1 MFATRVLVSV
11 FEFFLTVS
19 MSVIV
24 VYFNYKLF
32 QHANPDYD
40 HEEELRKGNV
50 AVAIL
55 LAALLYSSGLMVQKG
70 IYPVVSLFRM
80 YMTSPIDSGLGP
92 AHMALYGVTHIV
104 MSFVITVLTMS
115 FSLRFYGRLTRS
127 LREGEELKRG
137 NTAVGIM
144 LGAFVLVVGMYVSEG
159 LGALSKSLIP
169 QPNIGRVRV
178 MK

>member
-1 MFATRVLVSV
+1 MFATRVLTSV

-19 MSVIV
+19 LSVLV
-24 VYFNYKLF
+24 VFFNYRLF

-40 HEEELRKGNV
+40 HEEELRKGNM

-55 LAALLYSSGLMVQKG
+55 LAALLFASGMMVQKG
-70 IYPVVSLFRM
+70 VYPVVTLFRLW
-80 YMTSPIDSGLGP
+80 MTSPLDAGLTKFQIL
-92 AHMALYGVTHIV
+92 AYGVTHIV

-127 LREGEELKRG
+127 LREGEELKKG
-137 NTAVGIM
+137 NAAVGVM

-159 LGALSKSLIP
+159 LGSLSKSLIP